1 MTRSWRELLAQD
13 LRDHPPS
20 SNVNGVM
27 MSRESGGY
35 RLEKI
40 SDSGEDYVV
49 FAMEIEEAWSRLSQ
63 ITGWEVHELKRMQ
76 LTRF

>member
-13 LRDHPPS
+13 LRDHPPQ
-20 SNVNGVM
+20 SNLHGVM
-27 MSRESGGY
+27 MSLERGGF

-40 SDSGEDYVV
+40 SDSGDEYVV
-49 FAMEIEEAWSRLSQ
+49 FAMDIEGAWRRLSR